1 MTGDEKIP
9 FYSQFENAIWP
20 PQRSSLMTNL
30 LSTLE
35 EEVKDDHDKTFLP
48 PPTPQNSVE
57 SNLSIVPKCES
68 PFPLFF
74 HIFILQ
80 LTRQLQTK
88 QRSSKT

>member
-1 MTGDEKIP
+1 MDDNAIQEQLFMTGDEKIP

-35 EEVKDDHDKTFLP
+35 EEVMDDRDKTFLP

-57 SNLSIVPKCES
+57 SNLSIVPKCE
-68 PFPLFF
+68 FYCFFIVLFC
-74 HIFILQ
+74 IL
-80 LTRQLQTK
+80 
-88 QRSSKT
+88 